1 MMAQATTRDKIPS
14 EALEFLDKK
23 YALDREHELE
33 LNKFTHVFE
42 VERLKLLLLLNGGA
56 AGLWLGF
63 LKGGSEHTAAVNLVQ
78 TLPVFAW
85 AFGTLLAAFAFHYAL
100 KTQKDFTR
108 AYHNRRR
115 AFEWRFLGE
124 QFGREDIV
132 LLISD
137 PKLPKK
143 IDDQSYDRED
153 AHYAAVAHSCRK
165 QAECAGEATKWIA
178 GASVLAFA
186 TGTVIAAIGM
196 L

>member
-1 MMAQATTRDKIPS
+1 MMAQAATPDKLPPT
-14 EALEFLDKK
+14 ALEFLDKK

-63 LKGGSEHTAAVNLVQ
+63 LKTGGEHAATVSLQQAV
-78 TLPVFAW
+78 PVFLW
-85 AFGTLLAAFAFHYAL
+85 VFGTLLAAGAFHYAL
-100 KTQKDFTR
+100 KTQRDFTR

-115 AFEWRFLGE
+115 AFEWRFLSE
-124 QFGREDIV
+124 QFAREDIV

-137 PKLPKK
+137 PQLSEE
-143 IDDQSYDRED
+143 IDGQSYDREE
-153 AHYAAVAHSCRK
+153 AHYAATAKICRK
-165 QAECAGEATKWIA
+165 HAENAGEATKWTA
-178 GASVLAFA
+178 GASVFAFA
-186 TGTVIAAIGM
+186 IGTIVAAMGM